1 MPKLLGALSGA
12 LPIAPGS
19 LLPQGM
25 APGGPLL
32 ATPGRGT
39 WPPGLPLVLILAG
52 LLLLWQLPRLIPAL
66 GLRLARLRELASRL
80 RRLLLA
86 LLAELTWVDPQ
97 RRRARRASRRRRREA
112 GVPRLGWLAPA
123 LLDPLR
129 LPLDWLASLSGPRQH
144 PSAASNPAPQAGH
157 AGLSQR
163 LGWVLEA
170 HVNLHLLLSFL
181 RLLAPRLW
189 LPGFLWRQIVR
200 PDSYGPEF
208 PIRRVLW
215 VTHQA
220 DVRDVLARAETFAV
234 VYGPRMRLVT
244 LPIEPA
250 TEPVDATAVAPDPEA
265 AGEDGNFLLGMQDTP
280 RYWRDISNMR
290 LVFRREDAESCRQLA
305 ERTAA
310 AALNAAIT
318 AQAGQRA
325 GADSSEP
332 FVVNLVAALVLPVA
346 EALVNDY
353 FGIPVPL
360 RCAAPGAGSDAAD
373 RRGAAAG
380 AAAGWNRVAGQA
392 GPGSGSGG
400 DPAAAGGAPGATDA
414 SRQPEPGP
422 TEEQRSEPTDA
433 ELQVD
438 HQHRWL
444 EVLFQYIFYDIK
456 GEKSREAC
464 RRDAPLVRRA
474 LQQAI
479 QRRRRQLEAGM
490 RPDAEDVLSRCL
502 RLQRSGTPGMDAETL
517 RINLTGFLVGAM
529 TPLINATCQVIA
541 VLLERPRAMEQARA
555 AAFHHDPARLQ
566 ACVLEALRFWPG
578 DPVIWR
584 WCLADSWLG
593 SGANRCAVPRG
604 TLVMAWNAS
613 AMFDPALLASPWEFR
628 TDRNPGAYLHWGHG
642 QHSCAGA
649 YLNMAVIPGMLGP
662 LLRQMHLQRPAGS
675 SGRPRCEHPNDI
687 TFRQFSVALRPVT
700 AASA

>member
-1 MPKLLGALSGA
+1 MPELPSA
-12 LPIAPGS
+12 LPSPLTS
-19 LLPQGM
+19 PLPNRLE
-25 APGGPLL
+25 PSGPLL
-32 ATPGRGT
+32 ATLSPGA
-39 WPPGLPLVLILAG
+39 WPPGLRMALILAG

-66 GLRLARLRELASRL
+66 GLGVARLRELASRL
-80 RRLLLA
+80 WRLLLA
-86 LLAELTWVDPQ
+86 LLAELVRVDPQ
-97 RRRARRASRRRRREA
+97 RHRARRARRRRREA
-112 GVPRLGWLAPA
+112 GVSRPGWLPPA
-123 LLDPLR
+123 LLDPLW
-129 LPLDWLASLSGPRQH
+129 LPLDWLAGLSGPQQR
-144 PSAASNPAPQAGH
+144 PPAASQPPPQASQ
-157 AGLSQR
+157 AGLAQR

-170 HVNLHLLLSFL
+170 HVNLQLLLSFL

-200 PDSYGPEF
+200 PDSYSAEF

-220 DVRDVLARAETFAV
+220 DVRDVLTRPETFAV

-250 TEPVDATAVAPDPEA
+250 TEPGDAAAVAQDDDG

-318 AQAGQRA
+318 AQGGRRA
-325 GADSSEP
+325 GAEP
-332 FVVNLVAALVLPVA
+332 LVVNLVAALVLPVA
-346 EALVNDY
+346 EAMVNDY

-360 RCAAPGAGSDAAD
+360 RCATPGASSGPADPPGPATADATA
-373 RRGAAAG
+373 GATAGGMAAGGTAAAG
-380 AAAGWNRVAGQA
+380 
-392 GPGSGSGG
+392 
-400 DPAAAGGAPGATDA
+400 
-414 SRQPEPGP
+414 
-422 TEEQRSEPTDA
+422 TE
-433 ELQVD
+433 LID

-479 QRRRRQLEAGM
+479 QRRRQQMEAGV

-555 AAFHHDPARLQ
+555 AACHHDPARLQ

-584 WCLADSWLG
+584 WCLADSRLG
-593 SGANRCAVPRG
+593 HGANRCAVPRG
-604 TLVMAWNAS
+604 TLVMAWNSS
-613 AMFDPALLASPWEFR
+613 AMFDPALLTCPWEFR
-628 TDRNPGAYLHWGHG
+628 TDRNPGSYLHWGHG
-642 QHSCAGA
+642 QHSCTGA

-662 LLRQMHLQRPAGS
+662 LLRQMHLQRPAGNP
-675 SGRPRCEHPNDI
+675 GRPRCEHPNDI
-687 TFRQFSVALRPVT
+687 TFRQFNVALRPV
-700 AASA
+700 AAADA